1 MDGFALVS
9 EGGVVRML
17 VVVCVAA
24 AVALLTTPLVIRIAN
39 RLKLYDQPGDRRHI
53 HERPVP
59 RLGGVAVFLATVT
72 ALVVAAAQT
81 PLGPSQQRFLLAIF
95 LAGGSVFIVGL
106 IDDLKGLR
114 ALTKLMV
121 ECAAAIL
128 VCLLGLEIDVVGLG
142 PAGTVATGHLAM
154 PLTVLWIVGV
164 TNAFNLVDGLDGLA
178 TGIAVVASATT
189 LAASLT
195 FGNVAVVIGC
205 VALLGSLI
213 GFGRYNLPPAR
224 IFLGDSGSLFIGFFL
239 AVLSIDSSIKSTTVV
254 LFVVPLCALAV
265 PLIDMSLAI
274 IRRWLRGSPI
284 FVADARHIHHRLL
297 ARGLTPR
304 AVTVVLVVAS
314 SLFALVAM
322 SVLLAPHQAQLQIG
336 LLGGLIVVT
345 VAVSGIRQL
354 KYDEFSEAAS
364 ALSDVLRSRRVVN
377 ELIRAREAT
386 ERMGEAGTIEQLNT
400 VLHESAIAIGL
411 RNIEVVPTEVALDI
425 AHYNASVPPG
435 HTWTFHCPVAGGTMG
450 SSDHF
455 LTITGDARHEGSLYG
470 AERLAESLVPR
481 LEAWFARATAMRIDA
496 DIARASG
503 NVVLRADA
511 APEHSLDDV
520 DLAHVPLG
528 TPNRSRARSRGMSS
542 ANDFPIS
549 RAGPPSS
556 SGPAHESV
564 PNSA

>member
-1 MDGFALVS
+1 M
-9 EGGVVRML
+9 VRML
-17 VVVCVAA
+17 VVVCVSA
-24 AVALLTTPLVIRIAN
+24 AVAFLTTPLVIQIAN

-81 PLGPSQQRFLLAIF
+81 PLDPSQQRFLLAIF

-121 ECAAAIL
+121 ECAAAVL
-128 VCLLGLEIDVVGLG
+128 VCLLGLEIDVLSLG
-142 PAGTVATGHLAM
+142 PAGTIATGHLAI
-154 PLTVLWIVGV
+154 PITVLWIVGV

-178 TGIAVVASATT
+178 TGIAVVASATV
-189 LAASLT
+189 LAASLM

-239 AVLSIDSSIKSTTVV
+239 AVLSVHSSIKSTTVV
-254 LFVVPLCALAV
+254 LFMVPLCALAI

-297 ARGLTPR
+297 ARGLKPR
-304 AVTVVLVVAS
+304 TATVILIVAS
-314 SLFALVAM
+314 SVFALLAM
-322 SVLLAPHQAQLQIG
+322 SVLFAPHQAQLQIG
-336 LLGGLIVVT
+336 LLGGLVVIT
-345 VAVSGIRQL
+345 IAVSGIRQL
-354 KYDEFSEAAS
+354 KYDEFAEAAS
-364 ALSDVLRSRRVVN
+364 AVTDVLRSRRVVN
-377 ELIRAREAT
+377 ELIHAREAT
-386 ERMGEAGTIEQLNT
+386 ERIVDAKTIEQLNG
-400 VLHESAIAIGL
+400 VLHESAVAIGL
-411 RNIEVVPTEVALDI
+411 RNIEVVPTKVALDI
-425 AHYNASVPPG
+425 AHYNASVPLG
-435 HTWTFHCPVAGGTMG
+435 RTWTFHCPVSGGTMG
-450 SSDHF
+450 SADYF
-455 LTITGDARHEGSLYG
+455 LTITGDGRHEGSLYG

-496 DIARASG
+496 DIARASAH
-503 NVVLRADA
+503 VVKRADT
-511 APEHSLDDV
+511 APEESLDDV
-520 DLAHVPLG
+520 DLTHVPLG
-528 TPNRSRARSRGMSS
+528 TANRSRARSRGISS
-542 ANDFPIS
+542 ASDIPIS
-549 RAGPPSS
+549 RVGLPSS
-556 SGPAHESV
+556 SGPAAHEGMSK
-564 PNSA
+564 NSA

>member
-1 MDGFALVS
+1 MTMQLALTYIVAF
-9 EGGVVRML
+9 
-17 VVVCVAA
+17 AA
-24 AVALLTTPLVIRIAN
+24 AVGLVPICRLLAIRAGYVAAPKADRWHQRETAL
-39 RLKLYDQPGDRRHI
+39 
-53 HERPVP
+53 
-59 RLGGVAVFLATVT
+59 LGGVAIGLVT
-72 ALVVAAAQT
+72 
-81 PLGPSQQRFLLAIF
+81 
-95 LAGGSVFIVGL
+95 LAGGWL
-106 IDDLKGLR
+106 IDSGGQLRVLMLAGTGVLALGFTDDLAGLKPS
-114 ALTKLMV
+114 TKLVV
-121 ECAAAIL
+121 EIA
-128 VCLLGLEIDVVGLG
+128 
-142 PAGTVATGHLAM
+142 LASM
-154 PLTVLWIVGV
+154 FVYFGYRLHWSSSLTLDSMLTLFWIVGV

-189 LAASLT
+189 LAASLM

-254 LFVVPLCALAV
+254 LFMVPLCALAV

-503 NVVLRADA
+503 NVVLRADS

-528 TPNRSRARSRGMSS
+528 TPNGSRARSRGMSS

>member
-1 MDGFALVS
+1 M
-9 EGGVVRML
+9 
-17 VVVCVAA
+17 
-24 AVALLTTPLVIRIAN
+24 
-39 RLKLYDQPGDRRHI
+39 
-53 HERPVP
+53 
-59 RLGGVAVFLATVT
+59 
-72 ALVVAAAQT
+72 
-81 PLGPSQQRFLLAIF
+81 
-95 LAGGSVFIVGL
+95 
-106 IDDLKGLR
+106 
-114 ALTKLMV
+114 
-121 ECAAAIL
+121 
-128 VCLLGLEIDVVGLG
+128 
-142 PAGTVATGHLAM
+142 
-154 PLTVLWIVGV
+154 
-164 TNAFNLVDGLDGLA
+164 
-178 TGIAVVASATT
+178 
-189 LAASLT
+189 
-195 FGNVAVVIGC
+195 
-205 VALLGSLI
+205 
-213 GFGRYNLPPAR
+213 
-224 IFLGDSGSLFIGFFL
+224 
-239 AVLSIDSSIKSTTVV
+239 
-254 LFVVPLCALAV
+254 VPLCALAV

-274 IRRWLRGSPI
+274 IRRRLRGSPI

-377 ELIRAREAT
+377 DLIRAREAT
-386 ERMGEAGTIEQLNT
+386 ERIVEAGTIEQLNT

-425 AHYNASVPPG
+425 AHYNASVPLG

-450 SSDHF
+450 SSDYF

-503 NVVLRADA
+503 NVVLRADS

-520 DLAHVPLG
+520 DLTHVPLG

-556 SGPAHESV
+556 SGPRTRACRILRKGSQRIRMTSFSWVTVALAVLAV
-564 PNSA
+564 PVFPKAGMAQASAPRALRPAVDTTALTPATWSASPSGARKSSAASSS